1 MEHPVAAVLIV
12 AFAARFGLVA
22 SWAILSDRFLI
33 PDEGQYV
40 ALATAV
46 SGGTSP
52 DEWYPGYGQSLYD
65 STWVFSAPLT
75 LLFDVLGPSRIMGS
89 LITVVVGAA
98 AAGVTTAI
106 GVRFLRPAF
115 AVLAGL
121 VVALSP
127 SQILFSSVVLREAH
141 VWLALTLVGLGAV
154 LLAHADRRRLAGGLA
169 LATAGLLALAYLR
182 PQTLLTAA
190 WALSLAMILTP
201 WRGWI
206 PRVAATLAVVAI
218 VPWIVGLGVGGY
230 QLASAALPRLGNTR
244 ATLAVGANSAFTDP
258 GSPGSGDTDKAGA
271 PAIVSR
277 VEADKSITSGFSHFP
292 EGVLNVTMRPYPWE
306 PTPSMSLSLARVENL
321 EWYVLYALCAIG
333 ILVSIRRRAA
343 RLALQFPMLLVAM
356 MIVTAAVTQGNLGTA
371 YRHREQILWAL
382 ALGAAAGA
390 QWLAS
395 RWALRRAETAPPAG
409 AAPGDEP
416 VAASPEPAV
425 SVRRVIAER

>member
-1 MEHPVAAVLIV
+1 MAAVLIV

-46 SGGTSP
+46 SAGTSP

-65 STWVFSAPLT
+65 STWVFSAPLS
-75 LLFDVLGPSRIMGS
+75 LLFDVFGPSRIMGA
-89 LITVVVGAA
+89 LITVLVGTT

-141 VWLALTLVGLGAV
+141 VWLALTLVGFGAV
-154 LLAHADRRRLAGGLA
+154 LLAHTDRRRMAGGLTLVA
-169 LATAGLLALAYLR
+169 LGLLAVAYLR
-182 PQTLLTAA
+182 PQTLLIAA

-218 VPWIVGLGVGGY
+218 VPWTVGLGVGGY

-258 GSPGSGDTDKAGA
+258 GSPGSGDTDQAGA

-277 VEADKSITSGFSHFP
+277 VEADKSITSGFSNFP

-306 PTPSMSLSLARVENL
+306 PTPSMSLTLARVDNL

-333 ILVSIRRRAA
+333 IVVSIRRRAA

-356 MIVTAAVTQGNLGTA
+356 MIATAAVTQGNLGTA

-390 QWLAS
+390 QWLWS
-395 RWALRRAETAPPAG
+395 RWA
-409 AAPGDEP
+409 AAPAERAAEPSRAEP
-416 VAASPEPAV
+416 VATGA
-425 SVRRVIAER
+425 